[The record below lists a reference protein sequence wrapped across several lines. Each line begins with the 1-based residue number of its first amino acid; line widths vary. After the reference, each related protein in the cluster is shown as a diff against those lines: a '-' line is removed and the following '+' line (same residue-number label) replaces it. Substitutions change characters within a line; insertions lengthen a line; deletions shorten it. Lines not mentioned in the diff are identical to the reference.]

1 MPVLKALLNNTA
13 LVTRRYK
20 LMLLLPKG
28 LSTVKKKKKHR
39 CKMLSE
45 QWDLQS
51 MFFRI
56 FLFLREKENT

>member
-28 LSTVKKKKKHR
+28 SNFQKKHR

-56 FLFLREKENT
+56 FLFLREKANT